1 MSGFA
6 DWCERCARR
15 RSRRSIRVAGFRDC
29 AIYPSCT
36 ASPHEQTSEFSMA
49 HVTYKIVQ
57 HDGGWAY
64 TVDGVFSEPF
74 ATHAAAVAAAKRAAT
89 EQRVPGRTEAIEYET
104 PHGKWHTET
113 AAGVDRPET
122 DVEDAPDRKSV

>member
-1 MSGFA
+1 MPHGFTPLVASRQQKASSSMS
-6 DWCERCARR
+6 
-15 RSRRSIRVAGFRDC
+15 
-29 AIYPSCT
+29 
-36 ASPHEQTSEFSMA
+36 

-74 ATHAAAVAAAKRAAT
+74 ATHAAALAAAKRVAA

-104 PHGKWHTET
+104 ADGKWHTET
-113 AAGVDRPET
+113 AAGSDRPET
-122 DVEDAPDRKSV
+122 DIEDKA